1 MVYTKSMEDIEQKI
15 NTPSFNDQLNVIA
28 EKVQQEREHATEQGS
43 ERTAAAEREQ
53 IRNELRKIQ
62 EEDNK
67 ATQTKKTATAAA
79 AAPDH
84 TQYEEYLNTIDTQY
98 REQVAELVKHATED
112 GIPAAVKK
120 AQQKNDPYLMDTFHD
135 ALTLYCHKKMQ
146 DNKLL

>member
-28 EKVQQEREHATEQGS
+28 EKVQQERKHASEQGAEHTVS
-43 ERTAAAEREQ
+43 AEREQ
-53 IRNELRKIQ
+53 IRNELRKIH
-62 EEDNK
+62 EENNK
-67 ATQTKKTATAAA
+67 ATQTNQTATAT
-79 AAPDH
+79 APDH

-98 REQVAELVKHATED
+98 RGQVAELIKRAAED
-112 GIPAAVKK
+112 GIPAAVKR